1 MLTPAGRE
9 CRFYYQDYHRGHSEE
24 DCRLIRG
31 NPRSPS
37 WEQKD
42 CSNCPV
48 PDILQANSSP
58 DLVLE
63 ATVKSG
69 ILGLGRKVEVTAF
82 CSKHLIDVEKP
93 NVGCPKCALERP
105 GLRELF
111 GEDE

>member
-1 MLTPAGRE
+1 M
-9 CRFYYQDYHRGHSEE
+9 
-24 DCRLIRG
+24 
-31 NPRSPS
+31 
-37 WEQKD
+37 
-42 CSNCPV
+42 

-63 ATVKSG
+63 ATVKTG

-93 NVGCPKCALERP
+93 VVGCAKCALERP

>member
-31 NPRSPS
+31 NPRSPA

-42 CSNCPV
+42 CSNCSV
-48 PDILQANSSP
+48 PDVLLANSSP

-63 ATVKSG
+63 ATVKTG
-69 ILGLGRKVEVTAF
+69 ILGLGRKVEVVT
-82 CSKHLIDVEKP
+82 ER
-93 NVGCPKCALERP
+93 ALNP
-105 GLRELF
+105 HLRERVLA
-111 GEDE
+111 EAVEL